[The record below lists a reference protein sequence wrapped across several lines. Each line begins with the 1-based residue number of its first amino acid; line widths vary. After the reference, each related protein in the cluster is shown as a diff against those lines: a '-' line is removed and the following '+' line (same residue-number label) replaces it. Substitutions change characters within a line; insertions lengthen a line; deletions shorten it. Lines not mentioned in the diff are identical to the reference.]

1 MGMKGK
7 FFAIGLP
14 QFKQACQLGMNPAI
28 AFLAMARGTLGD
40 NSTTNW
46 SALAVYN
53 HCGISRRRAQAAITM
68 LAEHGLVE
76 VLRKEPRPK
85 YKLQKPDDNKLIWL
99 PNTLVD
105 GAGDEIPPLTKLR
118 EFGDVTVLEKFILLY
133 YEQDL
138 EADGGIPRTLA
149 RVVFTRTRIDDIGPF
164 TLYGFAQRSQEATAV
179 GILADLAGHS
189 DDRDNQG
196 AWAVLSPLLELGL
209 LQETYYMAESSD
221 NESELIYPIND
232 DTDEAIMEL
241 WDWIHDRELFGAIK
255 QEEFFDYFGIAP
267 RHVRNAYLVGCYR
280 LHYRPRT
287 AKTSR
292 WWAQERERTEAM
304 VGLIRNTCFKEL
316 PQLRAHQG

>member
-1 MGMKGK
+1 MKGK

-118 EFGDVTVLEKFILLY
+118 ELGDVKILEKFILLY
-133 YEQDL
+133 HEQDL
-138 EADGGIPRTLA
+138 EADGGIPRTIA
-149 RVVFTRTRIDDIGPF
+149 RAEFTRTKIDNIGPF
-164 TLYGFAQRSQEATAV
+164 TLYGFNEQTPTASPC
-179 GILADLAGHS
+179 GIFSEFKGQK
-189 DDRDNQG
+189 DDEGNIG
-196 AWAVLSPLLELGL
+196 AWMVLHPLLKFGL
-209 LQETYYMAESSD
+209 LQEAYYMAESD
-221 NESELIYPIND
+221 DYESELIYPVTGTTQNAID
-232 DTDEAIMEL
+232 DL
-241 WDWIHDRELFGAIK
+241 WRWIHDQELFGSIRS
-255 QEEFFDYFGIAP
+255 EESFDLFGIAP
-267 RHVRNAYLVGCYR
+267 THVRNACLVGCYR

-292 WWAQERERTEAM
+292 WWAKDCERIEAM